1 MANKEKGSDVPSETI
16 RSCEGPLY
24 VRQLSE
30 IEQIY
35 DDEYYRFRRLTQPFE
50 IQLQCVRK
58 FLSITSLNFVIII
71 VMMMRV

>member
-1 MANKEKGSDVPSETI
+1 MANKDKEGVSLKTGSS
-16 RSCEGPLY
+16 EGPMY

-30 IEQIY
+30 IEKIY

-58 FLSITSLNFVIII
+58 FLSITPSLSVFLLSLLSS
-71 VMMMRV
+71 